1 MGRKRNKFA
10 VISHKVT
17 LTSNLSPISKTIYIA
32 LRSFNP
38 SYVSYSKL
46 MSITGIGSR
55 TTISQG
61 IKQLKNYG
69 ALEAV
74 RDSQR
79 KAKVYRFPFESVL
92 PEYRLVHKMDSEKTQ
107 ELVKISQK
115 TKTKEIEIHVLKEHK
130 NDSKKIDVKQ
140 KIIVKKDE

>member
-1 MGRKRNKFA
+1 MGRKRKKFA
-10 VISHKVT
+10 TISHRVT

-115 TKTKEIEIHVLKEHK
+115 TNTKEIEIHVLKEQK

>member
-1 MGRKRNKFA
+1 MGRKRKKFA
-10 VISHKVT
+10 SISHRVT

-46 MSITGIGSR
+46 MTITGIGSR
-55 TTISQG
+55 TTISHG
-61 IKQLKNYG
+61 IKQLKNFG

-115 TKTKEIEIHVLKEHK
+115 SNTKEIEIHVLKEQK
-130 NDSKKIDVKQ
+130 NNSKKFDVKQ

>member
-1 MGRKRNKFA
+1 MGRKRKKFA
-10 VISHKVT
+10 SISHRVT
-17 LTSNLSPISKTIYIA
+17 LTSNLTPISKTIYIA

-46 MSITGIGSR
+46 MTITGIGSR
-55 TTISQG
+55 TTISHG

-79 KAKVYRFPFESVL
+79 KAKVYSFPFESVL

-115 TKTKEIEIHVLKEHK
+115 TNTKEIKIHVLKEQK
-130 NDSKKIDVKQ
+130 NNSTKFDVKQ

>member
-1 MGRKRNKFA
+1 MGRKRKKFA
-10 VISHKVT
+10 AISHRIT
-17 LTSNLSPISKTIYIA
+17 LTPNLSPISKAIYLA

-38 SYVSYSKL
+38 SYVSYSKI

-55 TTISQG
+55 TTISRG
-61 IKQLKNYG
+61 IQQLKNYG

-92 PEYRLVHKMDSEKTQ
+92 PEYRLVHKMDSEQTQ

-115 TKTKEIEIHVLKEHK
+115 TNTKEIEIHVLKEQK
-130 NDSKKIDVKQ
+130 NNSKKFDVKQ